1 MRLSAVLLCLSL
13 LGVLGGA
20 VLIGRWAVGVAI
32 VADSVAVGVWA
43 LCRDD
48 GRDRPEPSVHEVP
61 PTLAGVLE
69 RARRAS

>member
-1 MRLSAVLLCLSL
+1 MRLSAVLLVVSL

-20 VLIGRWAVGVAI
+20 FLIGRWALGAAI

-48 GRDRPEPSVHEVP
+48 GQDEPQAHEVQP
-61 PTLAGVLE
+61 TTLAGILE
-69 RARRAS
+69 KARRAG